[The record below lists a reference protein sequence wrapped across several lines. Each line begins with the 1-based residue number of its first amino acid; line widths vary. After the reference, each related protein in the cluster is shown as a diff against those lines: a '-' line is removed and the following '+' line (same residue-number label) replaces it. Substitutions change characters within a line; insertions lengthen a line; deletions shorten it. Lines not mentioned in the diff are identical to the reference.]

1 MSYEKQNF
9 VDGQVLEAEHL
20 NHIEAG
26 LKALEE
32 SGGAVVIVDC
42 VSLPTENV
50 SENAF
55 YRQVSGTF
63 IQNQTT
69 VPTYVCQCVDS
80 LPEVG
85 ELMVDENQTRVLI
98 YYNRSDG
105 LIYGYMDDTL
115 ASAQGAPGAG
125 WYDVSLMLGSDWGGV
140 ITSKDDD
147 PNDGKLR
154 LLLSFKIYHHKG
166 GSWTSLDPMSV
177 GWSGEGT
184 GAEVFNYQGNTASGN
199 YAHAEGG
206 QTTASADY
214 AHAEGYQ
221 TEAIGTAS
229 HSEGQVTE
237 AVGEYSHAEGYG
249 THALGECSHAEGYIN
264 SAEGAYS
271 HTEGTTTQ
279 AFGAASHAEGG
290 NTQALGEYAH
300 SEGYGTKAEGENSHA
315 EGYMTT
321 AVGWCQHVHG
331 SRNVKDEVV
340 YDDGTERS
348 NYITIVGN
356 GISTRSNA
364 HTLDWDG
371 NAWFAGSVEGTAIIL
386 SSPNGTRFKV
396 TVSDSGALTVTEI
409 TE

>member
-32 SGGAVVIVDC
+32 SGGAVIIVDC
-42 VSLPTENV
+42 ASLPTENV

-63 IQNQTT
+63 IQNQTA

-85 ELMVDENQTRVLI
+85 ELMIDENQTRISI
-98 YYNRSDG
+98 YYNNSDG
-105 LIYGYMDDTL
+105 LIYGYWDDTL

-125 WYDVSLMLGSDWGGV
+125 WYNVSLMLGSSWAGV

-206 QTTASADY
+206 QTVASADF

-221 TEAIGTAS
+221 TEAIGKGS
-229 HSEGQVTE
+229 HSEGFATE
-237 AVGEYSHAEGYG
+237 AVGEYSHAEGSS
-249 THALGECSHAEGYIN
+249 TDATAKNSHAEGQGSVASGEKSHSEGDYSLAEGVAAHAEGNSTATGSHSHSEGWLTKANGLCSHAEGYKSIAN
-264 SAEGAYS
+264 GA
-271 HTEGTTTQ
+271 
-279 AFGAASHAEGG
+279 F
-290 NTQALGEYAH
+290 
-300 SEGYGTKAEGENSHA
+300 
-315 EGYMTT
+315 
-321 AVGWCQHVHG
+321 QHVHG
-331 SRNVKDEVV
+331 YGNIEDEVI
-340 YDDGTERS
+340 YDDGTERGK
-348 NYITIVGN
+348 YITIVGN
-356 GISTRSNA
+356 GVGNTRSNA
-364 HTLDWDG
+364 HTLDWKG
-371 NAWFAGSVEGTAIIL
+371 NAWFAGSVEGTALIM
-386 SSPNGTRFKV
+386 SSPNGTRYRI
-396 TVSDSGALTVTEI
+396 TVDDTGNLTASAI
-409 TE
+409 TD